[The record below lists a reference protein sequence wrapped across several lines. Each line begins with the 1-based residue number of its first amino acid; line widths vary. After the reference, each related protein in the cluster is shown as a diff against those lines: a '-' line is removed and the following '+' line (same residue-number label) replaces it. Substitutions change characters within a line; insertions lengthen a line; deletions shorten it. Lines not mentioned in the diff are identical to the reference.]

1 MWPFPG
7 TQLAVTGV
15 GAPDWRRNL
24 AAVTTATFIGFT
36 GFTLVMPFLPLYFE
50 QLGVA
55 DIGMITVWSGLSLG
69 VTPAVTAVMA
79 PVWARV
85 GERYGRKLM
94 VARSLFSFVVIMAA
108 MAFVTAPW
116 QVFAL
121 RAIQGFFAGYGMLA
135 LTMAAE
141 SAPSEQMATAIGWV
155 QTAQRLGPAL
165 GPVVGGAFAQAFG
178 LRLAFVAA
186 AVLFLGAF
194 LLVLIGYQEGPL
206 RRHEPSADRP
216 VRVTLKSLLGVPHF
230 ALFLIMI
237 FSLQMVDRSFGPV
250 LPLYLREIG
259 TPLSRVPVV
268 AGLVFTVAAGA
279 ATIGNYFCATLLR
292 QVTPPR
298 LVMIAAGLATIGAVV
313 FSLGPA
319 SSLLMAAAVIFGF
332 GIGVAFTTIYTLAG
346 QRVPEQSRGVAF
358 GYLTT
363 ASLSGL
369 ALSPVVSGFLGAL
382 SMRSVF
388 VADAFGLAAVAWAVR
403 RMR

>member
-1 MWPFPG
+1 M
-7 TQLAVTGV
+7 AVISASASEP

-24 AAVTTATFIGFT
+24 GAVTVATFIGFT

-50 QLGVA
+50 QLGVSDVGSIA
-55 DIGMITVWSGLSLG
+55 VWSGVSLG
-69 VTPAVTAVMA
+69 ITPAVTAVMA

-85 GERYGRKLM
+85 GERYGHKLM

-121 RAIQGFFAGYGMLA
+121 RAVQGLFAGYGMLA
-135 LTMAAE
+135 LTMAAQ
-141 SAPSEQMATAIGWV
+141 SAPAPQMASAIGWV

-165 GPVVGGAFAQAFG
+165 GPVVGGSLAQAFG
-178 LRLAFVAA
+178 LRMAFVAA
-186 AVLFLGAF
+186 AVLFFGAF
-194 LLVLIGYQEGPL
+194 ALVMVGYREA
-206 RRHEPSADRP
+206 RVHRHDALAAAVP
-216 VRVTLKSLLGVPHF
+216 RVTLRSLLVVPHF
-230 ALFLIMI
+230 GLFLVVV

-259 TPLSRVPVV
+259 TPLSKVPVV
-268 AGLVFTVAAGA
+268 AGLVFTVAAGSA
-279 ATIGNYFCATLLR
+279 AVGNYLCAALLR
-292 QVTPPR
+292 HAGPAR
-298 LVMIAAGLATIGAVV
+298 LVMGASALATVGAVV
-313 FSLGPA
+313 FSVGPGA
-319 SSLLMAAAVIFGF
+319 GALLAAAGIFGL
-332 GIGVAFTTIYTLAG
+332 GIGVAFTTIYTVAG
-346 QRVPEQSRGVAF
+346 QRVPERSRGVAF

-369 ALSPVVSGFLGAL
+369 ALSPVVSGLLGSV

-388 VADAFGLAAVAWAVR
+388 VADALGLAAVAWAVR

>member
-1 MWPFPG
+1 
-7 TQLAVTGV
+7 LDLTGE

-24 AAVTTATFIGFT
+24 AAVTVATFIGFT
-36 GFTLVMPFLPLYFE
+36 GFTLVMPFLPLFFE
-50 QLGVA
+50 QLGVT
-55 DIGMITVWSGLSLG
+55 DIGAVTVWSGLSLG

-85 GERYGRKLM
+85 AERYGRKLM

-116 QVFAL
+116 HVFAL
-121 RAIQGFFAGYGMLA
+121 RAVQGFFAGYGMLA

-141 SAPSEQMATAIGWV
+141 SAPAAQMASAIGWV

-165 GPVVGGAFAQAFG
+165 GPIVGGTLAQAFG
-178 LRLAFVAA
+178 LRMAFVAA
-186 AVLFLGAF
+186 AVLFFGAF
-194 LLVLIGYQEGPL
+194 VLVLVGYREDATH
-206 RRHEPSADRP
+206 RRKAAADAEP
-216 VRVTLKSLLGVPHF
+216 RVTLRSLLTVPHF
-230 ALFLIMI
+230 WLFLTMT

-259 TPLSRVPVV
+259 TPLSQVSVV

-279 ATIGNYFCATLLR
+279 AAVGNYLCGRLL
-292 QVTPPR
+292 QQMGPSR
-298 LVMIAAGLATIGAVV
+298 LVMVSSALAACGAVG
-313 FSLGPA
+313 FSLGPGPGA
-319 SSLLMAAAVIFGF
+319 MLMAAAVFGL
-332 GIGVAFTTIYTLAG
+332 GIGVAFTSIYTVAG
-346 QRVPEQSRGVAF
+346 QSVPARSRGVAF

-369 ALSPVVSGFLGAL
+369 ALSPVVAGLIGAA
-382 SMRSVF
+382 SMRAVF
-388 VADAFGLAAVAWAVR
+388 VADAVGLAVVAWSVR

>member
-1 MWPFPG
+1 VPAPG
-7 TQLAVTGV
+7 LPLSVT
-15 GAPDWRRNL
+15 AAAPLPDWRRNL
-24 AAVTTATFIGFT
+24 AAVTVATFIGFT

-50 QLGVA
+50 QLGVS
-55 DIGMITVWSGLSLG
+55 DIGAIAVWSGVSLG
-69 VTPAVTAVMA
+69 ITPAVTAVMA

-94 VARSLFSFVVIMAA
+94 VARSLFSFVVIMGA

-121 RAIQGFFAGYGMLA
+121 RAVQGLFAGYGMLA

-141 SAPSEQMATAIGWV
+141 SAPSEQMAAAIGWV

-165 GPVVGGAFAQAFG
+165 GPVLGGGLAQAFG
-178 LRLAFVAA
+178 LRMAFVAA
-186 AVLFLGAF
+186 AVLFFGAF
-194 LLVLIGYQEGPL
+194 LLVLVGYREGPT
-206 RRHEPSADRP
+206 RRHEASAGRAS
-216 VRVTLKSLLGVPHF
+216 RVTLRSLLAVPHF
-230 ALFLIMI
+230 GLFLMTI

-259 TPLSRVPVV
+259 TPLAQVPVV

-279 ATIGNYFCATLLR
+279 AAIGNYACAGMMRRVMAPTLVMGAATL
-292 QVTPPR
+292 
-298 LVMIAAGLATIGAVV
+298 AALGAVV
-313 FSLGPA
+313 FSLAPG
-319 SSLLMAAAVIFGF
+319 SSVLLAAAVVFGF
-332 GIGVAFTTIYTLAG
+332 GIGVAFTTIYTVAG
-346 QRVPEQSRGVAF
+346 QRVPEPSRGVAF

-369 ALSPVVSGFLGAL
+369 ALSPVVSGLLGAV
-382 SMRSVF
+382 SMRGVF
-388 VADAFGLAAVAWAVR
+388 VADAVGLAIVAWAVR